1 MPAQTLEEAAEQAG
15 LGPLPPALRNR
26 RDIVP
31 AAPPPHAP
39 ITDMAAAL
47 ARYRRWGPEAEPV
60 AVLRQHVEQR
70 TVERHWLALD
80 LADASLPR
88 PAGWARN
95 PLPFNRNLPALPLEN
110 LDIDVV
116 LAAVD
121 QLDLAALEILV
132 QVPGGAE
139 LLAGE
144 SRDPLFQ
151 GAMALGLARLSR
163 WSLGWLRVCYA
174 LEPERAAPHLLEVLL
189 DAASWQAAIDFL
201 DRHDDPAL
209 RAYAACRIPPRVRAR
224 AGRDAWLPATTDP
237 IGSASA
243 SPSPPTRAQ
252 AAQQIGALGAALTNQ
267 QPLPAVD
274 PLALVQ
280 PFPPWVEPLRLVV
293 LSAAR
298 AGAPP
303 DHLVA
308 LHQQFRAQFGVD
320 RELCRRLGQLTT
332 DEAREALAR
341 DVAAVVLHNPH
352 CARAW
357 DSLCLLGA
365 RDDFALVD
373 FALTHF

>member
-1 MPAQTLEEAAEQAG
+1 MSAHTLEEASGQAG
-15 LGPLPPALRNR
+15 LGQLPPALCNR

-39 ITDMAAAL
+39 ITDIAAAL
-47 ARYRRWGPEAEPV
+47 ARYRRWGPEAETV
-60 AVLRQHVEQR
+60 ACLRQHVEQR

-80 LADASLPR
+80 VADASLPR
-88 PAGWARN
+88 PAGWAHK
-95 PLPFNRNLPALPLEN
+95 PLPFDPSLPALPLEN
-110 LDIDVV
+110 LDLDLV

-209 RAYAACRIPPRVRAR
+209 RAYGACRIPPASAR
-224 AGRDAWLPATTDP
+224 APAATL
-237 IGSASA
+237 GSR
-243 SPSPPTRAQ
+243 PPPTPSGRPPPARRPPP
-252 AAQQIGALGAALTNQ
+252 APR
-267 QPLPAVD
+267 QPS
-274 PLALVQ
+274 
-280 PFPPWVEPLRLVV
+280 R
-293 LSAAR
+293 SAR
-298 AGAPP
+298 SAPP
-303 DHLVA
+303 
-308 LHQQFRAQFGVD
+308 
-320 RELCRRLGQLTT
+320 
-332 DEAREALAR
+332 
-341 DVAAVVLHNPH
+341 
-352 CARAW
+352 
-357 DSLCLLGA
+357 
-365 RDDFALVD
+365 
-373 FALTHF
+373 